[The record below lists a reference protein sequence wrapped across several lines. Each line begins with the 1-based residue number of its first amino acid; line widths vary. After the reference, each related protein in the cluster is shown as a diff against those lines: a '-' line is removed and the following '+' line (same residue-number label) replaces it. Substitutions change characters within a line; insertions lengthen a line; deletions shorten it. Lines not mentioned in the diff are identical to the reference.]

1 LLTVS
6 EEDKGEHRL
15 KKKPLH
21 PIDLVNLMGR
31 ELFRSGDQS
40 KSGIPTGLIVL
51 EKKKF
56 CVEN

>member
-1 LLTVS
+1 MS
-6 EEDKGEHRL
+6 IDSKK

-31 ELFRSGDQS
+31 ELFRSSDQS